1 MGEAK
6 SLTWPPLVDLSRA
19 IDLFACKPSQT
30 MNYLSAAPRGSALS
44 SRLLRLAT
52 SLFAGLA
59 LAAGSLYAQA
69 TGSISGAVTSTA
81 TRNALQGATVTAG
94 GKTVLTDEAGR
105 FLITGVPS
113 GSTEVVVSYSGFTDG
128 RQQVSVGGGAA
139 AQVDVQL
146 KTADVL
152 TMEKFT
158 VATQKEGQALA
169 ITEQRNAL
177 NVKNV
182 TAFDEWG
189 ILPTQNVGELV
200 SRMPG
205 ITFTTDEDN
214 LINNVS
220 IGGMPASY
228 TRLNIDGMSSTG
240 VGGDGRQATLHSFSA
255 SQYEAVEIIAG
266 QTPDRRADSL
276 GGQLNLKTASPLN
289 MRDKRR
295 TTYTV
300 SGRFF
305 PGSSERTHA
314 VGERGM
320 RPDFSASYQEV
331 FSVGKGERNLG
342 IMVNASYQEVLNQ
355 HDWDILLWEGTTNP
369 NAQLRDYTRKSGLND
384 RFLTAFGARADY
396 KWSSATRVSLRFLYN
411 GGSEPYFNYTDVNP
425 WASANLT
432 VFNPAAP
439 VATASIMPGY
449 TNRRIEYRPTTTVVN
464 GNTVGAAQMRLFP
477 QKYSFTSKNPT
488 GTLAFEHNWGR
499 LKVDHA
505 YRWSN
510 TAWNS
515 GAGTDREG
523 GTVAMRTRDAIGFV
537 LDYSDPRG
545 KVFTQT
551 AGPSVTDP
559 ASYAA
564 FVLAPATA
572 TQPVAQ
578 TSTVLTKRDT
588 ITDTN
593 EVTANVNAS
602 YLLPVEHAV
611 TVKAGLD
618 TINRRVNNR
627 QVYPRRWY
635 ATAGTVLPVTGLM
648 PLTEFERANG
658 GARLPVVDPAAIS
671 TTLGNTAM
679 WYEDVNFTAT
689 SQYANRR
696 ILEEAVD
703 SAYVQAS
710 TKFGRLT
717 LLGGVRKEWVKTDTF
732 TYFRARTTA
741 IAVEPDHFKRAAL
754 DYARLSKDG
763 EYDKSFPS
771 FHVAYDITANLKA
784 RASWSTSYG
793 RATLAQLIVSPT
805 ATDSTRTV
813 SLGNPDLRPQTGENI
828 DLKLEYYYSGTGMVS
843 VRGYRKDIED
853 YIGSSGRSGE
863 LIGSGPDNGFEGLY
877 EGYEL
882 VQARNLGDAKFKG
895 LELDFRQRMTFL
907 PGALKGLTVRANYTY
922 LKSQGNFGGTAALN
936 PDGLAGFIPRAYN
949 VGLIYTYGKFGA
961 SFDVNYT
968 GRWPVLNVLTVG
980 AVGNR
985 FRDPWTVMNAGVR
998 YDIFRDTTLFANVSN
1013 IAQEGRQEYIYDS
1026 NRPRHNYVIPRAVKF
1041 GITGRF

>member
-1 MGEAK
+1 MNHSSVCSFVRR
-6 SLTWPPLVDLSRA
+6 SLRVA
-19 IDLFACKPSQT
+19 VFAFVASVAG
-30 MNYLSAAPRGSALS
+30 LSAAW
-44 SRLLRLAT
+44 
-52 SLFAGLA
+52 
-59 LAAGSLYAQA
+59 AQA
-69 TGSISGAVTSTA
+69 TGAIAGTVTSTS
-81 TRNALQGATVTAG
+81 TRNALQGALVTVTGANRADYTDAAG
-94 GKTVLTDEAGR
+94 SFNLQGLPAG
-105 FLITGVPS
+105 TY
-113 GSTEVVVSYSGFTDG
+113 EVVVSYTGFSEVRERVT
-128 RQQVSVGGGAA
+128 VAA
-139 AQVDVQL
+139 GQTAQVALAL
-146 KTADVL
+146 KSADVI
-152 TMEKFT
+152 TMEAFT

-220 IGGMPASY
+220 IGGLPASY

-255 SQYEAVEIIAG
+255 SQYEAVEVIAG
-266 QTPDRRADSL
+266 QTPDKRADSL

-295 TTYTV
+295 VSYTV

-305 PGSSERTHA
+305 PSSSERTHA

-331 FSVGKGERNLG
+331 FSVGKGVRNLG
-342 IMVNASYQEVLNQ
+342 LMLNASYQEVLNQ

-369 NAQLRDYTRKSGLND
+369 TAQLRDYTRKSGLND

-396 KWSSATRVSLRFLYN
+396 KWSESTRVSLRFIYN
-411 GGSEPYFNYTDVNP
+411 GGSEPFFNYTDVNP

-449 TNRRIEYRPTTTVVN
+449 TNRRIEYRPTTTTVN

-488 GTLAFEHNWGR
+488 GTLTFEHNWGR

-510 TAWNS
+510 THWNS

-551 AGPSVTDP
+551 AGPSVTDA

-564 FVLAPATA
+564 FTTGAATA
-572 TQPVAQ
+572 LQPVAP

-593 EVTANVNAS
+593 EVQANVNAS
-602 YLLPVEHAV
+602 YLLPVEHAI

-618 TINRRVNNR
+618 SVNKRVNNR

-635 ATAGTVLPVTGLM
+635 AAPGTVLPTTGLM
-648 PLTEFERANG
+648 PVTEFERAHG

-671 TTLGNTAM
+671 TTLGNTAI
-679 WYEDVNFTAT
+679 WTEDVNFTAT
-689 SQYANRR
+689 SQYTSRR
-696 ILEEAVD
+696 LMEEGVD
-703 SAYVQAS
+703 AAYIQAS

-717 LLGGVRKEWVKTDTF
+717 LLGGVRHEWVSTDTF

-741 IAVEPDHFKRAAL
+741 LAVEPDHFKRAAL
-754 DYARLSKDG
+754 DFGRLSKDG
-763 EYDKSFPS
+763 SYDKSFPS
-771 FHVAYDITANLKA
+771 FHAAFDITANLKA

-793 RATLAQLIVSPT
+793 RPTLLQMIAATS
-805 ATDSTRTV
+805 ATEATRTV
-813 SLGNPDLRPQTGENI
+813 TMGNPNLTPQTGENI
-828 DLKLEYYYSGTGMVS
+828 DLKLEYYYSGTGMIS

-853 YIGSSGRSGE
+853 YIGTAGRSGE
-863 LIGSGPDNGFEGLY
+863 LVPAGQDNGFEGLY
-877 EGYEL
+877 EGYEII
-882 VQARNLGDAKFKG
+882 QARNLGDAVYKG
-895 LELDFRQRMTFL
+895 LEIDFRQRLTFL
-907 PGALKGLTVRANYTY
+907 PGALKGLTVRANYTR
-922 LKSQGNFGGTAALN
+922 LKTQGNFGGTV
-936 PDGLAGFIPRAYN
+936 GFTTNQVANFVPKAYN
-949 VGLIYTYGKFGA
+949 VGVIYAYKKFGA
-961 SFDVNYT
+961 SFDLNHTGSWAVVN
-968 GRWPVLNVLTVG
+968 
-980 AVGNR
+980 AVPGSASNR
-985 FRDPWTVMNAGVR
+985 FRDAWTVMNAGVS
-998 YDIFRDTTLFANVSN
+998 YAVFRDTTLFMNVANL
-1013 IAQEGRQEYIYDS
+1013 AEEGRTEYIFEPG
-1026 NRPRHNYVIPRAVKF
+1026 RPRHMWVIPRAVKF
-1041 GITGRF
+1041 GVTGRF

>member
-1 MGEAK
+1 MNH
-6 SLTWPPLVDLSRA
+6 SSVRSFVRRA
-19 IDLFACKPSQT
+19 LRVAVFAFVASVAG
-30 MNYLSAAPRGSALS
+30 LSAAW
-44 SRLLRLAT
+44 
-52 SLFAGLA
+52 
-59 LAAGSLYAQA
+59 AQA
-69 TGSISGAVTSTA
+69 TGAISGTVTSTS
-81 TRNALQGATVTAG
+81 TRNALQGALVTVAG
-94 GKTVLTDEAGR
+94 ANRADYTDGAGS
-105 FLITGVPS
+105 FNLQGLPAGTY
-113 GSTEVVVSYSGFTDG
+113 EVIVSYTGFTDA
-128 RQQVSVGGGAA
+128 RERVTVAA
-139 AQVDVQL
+139 GQTAQVALAL
-146 KTADVL
+146 KSADVI
-152 TMEKFT
+152 TMEAFT

-220 IGGMPASY
+220 IGGLPASY

-266 QTPDRRADSL
+266 QTPDKRADSL

-289 MRDKRR
+289 MRDRR
-295 TTYTV
+295 RVTYTA

-305 PGSSERTHA
+305 PSSSERTHA

-331 FSVGKGERNLG
+331 FSVGKGVRNLG
-342 IMVNASYQEVLNQ
+342 VMVNASYQEVLNQ

-369 NAQLRDYTRKSGLND
+369 TAQLRDYTRKSGLND

-396 KWSSATRVSLRFLYN
+396 KWSESTRISLRFLYN
-411 GGSEPYFNYTDVNP
+411 GGSEPFFNYTDVNP

-432 VFNPAAP
+432 VYNPAAP

-449 TNRRIEYRPTTTVVN
+449 TNRRIEYRPTTTTVA

-510 TAWNS
+510 THWNS
-515 GAGTDREG
+515 GAGTEREG
-523 GTVAMRTRDAIGFV
+523 GTVAMRTRDPIGFIF
-537 LDYSDPRG
+537 DYSDPRG

-551 AGPSVTDP
+551 AGPSVTDA

-564 FVLAPATA
+564 FVTANATA

-602 YLLPVEHAV
+602 YLLPVEHPI
-611 TVKAGLD
+611 TVKAGLESV
-618 TINRRVNNR
+618 NRRVNNR

-635 ATAGTVLPVTGLM
+635 ANVGTVLPTTGLM
-648 PLTEFERANG
+648 PLTEFERAHG
-658 GARLPVVDPAAIS
+658 GARLPIVDPAAIS

-689 SQYANRR
+689 SQYTNRR
-696 ILEEAVD
+696 IFEEGAD
-703 SAYVQAS
+703 SAYIQAT
-710 TKFGRLT
+710 TKLGRLT
-717 LLGGVRKEWVKTDTF
+717 VLGGVRQEWVTTDTF
-732 TYFRARTTA
+732 TFFRARTTP
-741 IAVEPDHFKRAAL
+741 IAAEPDHFKRAAL
-754 DYARLSKDG
+754 DYSRLSRDG
-763 EYDKSFPS
+763 DYSKSFPS
-771 FHVAYDITANLKA
+771 IHFAYDLTANLKA

-793 RATLAQLIVSPT
+793 RPTLAQVVAAPT
-805 ATDSTRTV
+805 ASDAARTV
-813 SLGNPDLRPQTGENI
+813 TLGNPDLKPQLGKNI

-843 VRGYRKDIED
+843 VRGYKKDISD
-853 YIGSSGRSGE
+853 YIGASGRSGE
-863 LIGSGPDNGFEGLY
+863 LVGAGTDNGFEGLY
-877 EGYEL
+877 EGYEII
-882 VQARNLGDAKFKG
+882 QARNLGTATYKG
-895 LELDFRQRMTFL
+895 LEFDFRQRLTFL
-907 PGALKGLTVRANYTY
+907 PGAFKGLTVRANYTY
-922 LKSQGNFGGTAALN
+922 LKSEGNFGGTVGFSTN
-936 PDGLAGFIPRAYN
+936 QIAGFIPKAYN
-949 VGLIYTYGKFGA
+949 VGLLYTYKKFGA
-961 SFDVNYT
+961 SFDMNYT
-968 GRWPVLNVLTVG
+968 DSW
-980 AVGNR
+980 AVVNATPGSAANR
-985 FRDPWTVMNAGVR
+985 FREPWRVMNAGVN
-998 YDIFRDTTLFANVSN
+998 YAIFRDTTLFMNVSN
-1013 IAQEGRQEYIYDS
+1013 LAQEGRQEYIFQPD
-1026 NRPRHNYVIPRAVKF
+1026 RPRHMYVIPRAVKF
-1041 GITGRF
+1041 GVTGRF

>member
-1 MGEAK
+1 
-6 SLTWPPLVDLSRA
+6 
-19 IDLFACKPSQT
+19 
-30 MNYLSAAPRGSALS
+30 MNYLSAALRSTALS
-44 SRLLRLAT
+44 TRLLRLAT
-52 SLFAGLA
+52 SLIAGLA

-69 TGSISGAVTSTA
+69 TGSIAGSVTSTA
-81 TRNALQGATVTAG
+81 TGNALQGAVVSIP
-94 GKTVLTDEAGR
+94 KLNRSVLTDESGR
-105 FLITGVPS
+105 FLITEVPA
-113 GSTEVVVSYSGFTDG
+113 GATEVVVSYTGFTEG
-128 RQQVSVGGGAA
+128 RQQVSVGGGTA
-139 AQVDVQL
+139 AQVDLQL
-146 KTADVL
+146 KTADVI

-158 VATQKEGQALA
+158 VATVREGQALA

-220 IGGMPASY
+220 IGGLPASY

-289 MRDKRR
+289 MRDQRR
-295 TTYTV
+295 STYTV

-305 PGSSERTHA
+305 PSSSERTHA

-320 RPDFSASYQEV
+320 RPDFSVSHQEV

-369 NAQLRDYTRKSGLND
+369 TSQLRDYTRKSGLND

-396 KWSSATRVSLRFLYN
+396 KWSNATRVSLRFIYN

-425 WASANLT
+425 FASANLT

-449 TNRRIEYRPTTTVVN
+449 TNGRIEFRPTTTVTN

-488 GTLAFEHNWGR
+488 GTLVFEHNWGR

-510 TAWNS
+510 THWNS
-515 GAGTDREG
+515 GAGKSREG

-551 AGPSVTDP
+551 SGPSVTDP
-559 ASYAA
+559 ASYATFA
-564 FVLAPATA
+564 TAATTA
-572 TQPVAQ
+572 TQPVAP
-578 TSTVLTKRDT
+578 TSTVFNKRDT

-593 EVTANVNAS
+593 EVAATINAS
-602 YLLPVEHAV
+602 YLLPVEHAI

-618 TINRRVNNR
+618 TVNRRVNNR

-635 ATAGTVLPVTGLM
+635 ATVGTVLPVTGLM

-658 GARLPVVDPAAIS
+658 GPRLPVVDPAAIS

-679 WYEDVNFTAT
+679 WTEDINFTAT
-689 SQYANRR
+689 SQYTNRR
-696 ILEEAVD
+696 ILEEGVD
-703 SAYVQAS
+703 AAYVQAS
-710 TKFGRLT
+710 TKFGPLT
-717 LLGGVRKEWVKTDTF
+717 VLGGVRHEWVSTDTF
-732 TYFRARTTA
+732 TYFRARTTP
-741 IAVEPDHFKRAAL
+741 IAAEPDHFKRAAL
-754 DYARLSKDG
+754 DYSRLSKDG

-771 FHVAYDITANLKA
+771 FHVAYDITHNLKA

-793 RATLAQLIVSPT
+793 RPTLAQLIVAPT
-805 ATDSTRTV
+805 ASDANRTV
-813 SLGNPDLRPQTGENI
+813 SLGNPDLQPQNGENV

-843 VRGYRKDIED
+843 VRGYKKDITD
-853 YIGSSGRSGE
+853 YIGASGRSGE
-863 LIGSGPDNGFEGLY
+863 LVGAGPDNGFEGLY
-877 EGYEL
+877 EGYEII
-882 VQARNLGDAKFKG
+882 QTRNLGTAVYKG
-895 LELDFRQRMTFL
+895 LEFDFRQRLTFL
-907 PGALKGLTVRANYTY
+907 PGPLKGLTVRANYTY
-922 LKSQGNFGGTAALN
+922 LKTKGNFGGTVGFTTN
-936 PDGLAGFIPRAYN
+936 QVAGFIPRAYN
-949 VGLIYTYGKFGA
+949 VGLLYTYGKFGA
-961 SFDVNYT
+961 SYDVNYT
-968 GRWPVLNVLTVG
+968 GRWPVVNISTPG
-980 AVGNR
+980 AAGNR
-985 FRDPWTVMNAGVR
+985 FRDPWTVMNAGIR
-998 YDIFRDTTLFANVSN
+998 YDIFRNTTLFANVSN
-1013 IAQEGRQEYIYDS
+1013 LAQEGRQEYIFDS
-1026 NRPRHNYVIPRAVKF
+1026 SRPRHMYVIPRAVKF
-1041 GITGRF
+1041 GVTGRF

>member
-1 MGEAK
+1 MK
-6 SLTWPPLVDLSRA
+6 SARPLRG
-19 IDLFACKPSQT
+19 PSS
-30 MNYLSAAPRGSALS
+30 LV
-44 SRLLRLAT
+44 RLLRSAT
-52 SLFAGLA
+52 SLVAVLA
-59 LAAGSLYAQA
+59 LCTGFAHAAAAGS
-69 TGSISGAVTSTA
+69 GSVSGSVTSA
-81 TRNALQGATVTAG
+81 STRNALQGAVVSIPALNRSEFTDNAG
-94 GKTVLTDEAGR
+94 TFTISDLPAGAVE
-105 FLITGVPS
+105 LVI
-113 GSTEVVVSYSGFTDG
+113 SYSGFEESRRTVTVRSGEVARLD
-128 RQQVSVGGGAA
+128 A
-139 AQVDVQL
+139 DL
-146 KTADVL
+146 KSTNAVMMDA
-152 TMEKFT
+152 FT
-158 VATQKEGQALA
+158 VATVKEGQALA

-189 ILPTQNVGELV
+189 VLPTQNVGELV

-220 IGGMPASY
+220 IGGLPASY

-266 QTPDRRADSL
+266 QTPDKRADSL

-295 TTYTV
+295 TTYTA

-305 PGSSERTHA
+305 PSSSERTHA

-320 RPDFSASYQEV
+320 RPDFSVSHQEV
-331 FSVGKGERNLG
+331 FSVGNGDRNLG

-355 HDWDILLWEGTTNP
+355 HDWDILLYEATTNP
-369 NAQLRDYTRKSGLND
+369 TAQFRDYTRKSGLND

-396 KWSSATRVSLRFLYN
+396 KWSNSTRVSLRFLYN

-439 VATASIMPGY
+439 LATASVMPGY
-449 TNRRIEYRPTTTVVN
+449 TNRRIEFRPTTTTVA

-488 GTLAFEHNWGR
+488 GTLTFEHNWGR

-510 TAWNS
+510 THWNS
-515 GAGTDREG
+515 GAGTSREG

-564 FVLAPATA
+564 FVLAAPTA
-572 TQPVAQ
+572 TQPVPQ
-578 TSTVLTKRDT
+578 TSTVFNKRDT

-602 YLLPVEHAV
+602 YLLPVEHPV

-618 TINRRVNNR
+618 TVNRRVNNR

-635 ATAGTVLPVTGLM
+635 ATVGTVLPVTGLM
-648 PLTEFERANG
+648 PVTEFERAHG
-658 GARLPVVDPAAIS
+658 GPRLPVVDPAAIS
-671 TTLGNTAM
+671 TTLNNAAM

-689 SQYANRR
+689 SQYTNRR
-696 ILEEAVD
+696 ILEEGVD
-703 SAYVQAS
+703 AAYIQAS
-710 TKFGRLT
+710 TRFGPLT
-717 LLGGVRKEWVKTDTF
+717 VLGGVRREWVTTDTF

-741 IAVEPDHFKRAAL
+741 IAAEPDHFKRAAL
-754 DYARLSKDG
+754 DYGRLSKDG
-763 EYDKSFPS
+763 EYAKSFPS
-771 FHVAYDITANLKA
+771 VHVAYDITRNLKA

-793 RATLAQLIVSPT
+793 RPTLAQLIT
-805 ATDSTRTV
+805 APSASDANRTV
-813 SLGNPDLRPQTGENI
+813 TLGNPDLQPQNGENV
-828 DLKLEYYYSGTGMVS
+828 DLKLEYYYSDTGMVS
-843 VRGYRKDIED
+843 VRGYKKDITD
-853 YIGSSGRSGE
+853 YIGASGRSGE
-863 LIGSGPDNGFEGLY
+863 LVGSGPDNGFESLY
-877 EGYEL
+877 EGYEII
-882 VQARNLGDAKFKG
+882 QARNLGSATYKG
-895 LELDFRQRMTFL
+895 LEFDFRQRLTFL
-907 PGALKGLTVRANYTY
+907 PGALRGLTVRANYTY
-922 LKSQGNFGGTAALN
+922 LKSRGNFGGTVGFN
-936 PDGLAGFIPRAYN
+936 SNQIAGFIPRAYN
-949 VGLIYTYGKFGA
+949 VGLLYTYGKWGA
-961 SFDVNYT
+961 SYDLNYT
-968 GRWPVLNVLTVG
+968 ASWPVVNATPG
-980 AVGNR
+980 AAGNR
-985 FRDPWTVMNAGVR
+985 FRDSWTVMNAGLR
-998 YDIFRDTTLFANVSN
+998 YDLTRATTLFANVSN
-1013 IAQEGRQEYIYDS
+1013 LAQEGRQEYIFDS
-1026 NRPRHNYVIPRAVKF
+1026 SRPRHMYVIPRAVKF
-1041 GITGRF
+1041 GVTGRF

>member
-1 MGEAK
+1 
-6 SLTWPPLVDLSRA
+6 
-19 IDLFACKPSQT
+19 
-30 MNYLSAAPRGSALS
+30 MNYLSVALRGSALPA
-44 SRLLRLAT
+44 RLLRFAT

-59 LAAGSLYAQA
+59 LVAGSLYAQA
-69 TGSISGAVTSTA
+69 TGSVSGSVTSTA
-81 TRNALQGATVTAG
+81 TRNGLQGAVVTIP
-94 GKTVLTDEAGR
+94 KLNRSVLTDEAGR
-105 FLITGVPS
+105 FLIADVPA
-113 GSTEVVVSYSGFTDG
+113 GAVEVVATYSGFTEG
-128 RQQVSVGGGAA
+128 RQQVNVGGSGPAL
-139 AQVDVQL
+139 VDLQL
-146 KTADVL
+146 KTSDVL

-158 VATQKEGQALA
+158 VATVREGQALA
-169 ITEQRNAL
+169 ITEQRNAA

-189 ILPTQNVGELV
+189 VLPTQNVGELV

-220 IGGMPASY
+220 IGGLPASY

-305 PGSSERTHA
+305 PSSSERTHA

-320 RPDFSASYQEV
+320 RPDFSASHQEV
-331 FSVGKGERNLG
+331 FSVGNGTRNLG

-355 HDWDILLWEGTTNP
+355 HDWDILLYEGTTNP
-369 NAQLRDYTRKSGLND
+369 ISQLRDYTRKSGLND

-396 KWSSATRVSLRFLYN
+396 KWSNATRVSLRFIYN
-411 GGSEPYFNYTDVNP
+411 GGSEPFFNYTDVNP
-425 WASANLT
+425 FASANLT

-439 VATASIMPGY
+439 VATASIAPGY
-449 TNRRIEYRPTTTVVN
+449 TNRRIEFLPTTTVVN

-510 TAWNS
+510 THWNS

-523 GTVAMRTRDAIGFV
+523 GTVSMRTRDPIGFV
-537 LDYSDPRG
+537 LDYSNPRE

-551 AGPSVTDP
+551 SGPNVSDP
-559 ASYAA
+559 ASYATFA
-564 FVLAPATA
+564 TAAATA
-572 TQPVAQ
+572 TQPVAP
-578 TSTVLTKRDT
+578 TSTVLSKRDT

-593 EVTANVNAS
+593 EVTANVNGS
-602 YLLPVEHAV
+602 YLLPMEHPV

-618 TINRRVNNR
+618 TTNRRVNNR

-635 ATAGTVLPVTGLM
+635 ATVGTVLPVTGLM
-648 PLTEFERANG
+648 PLTEFERAHG
-658 GARLPVVDPAAIS
+658 GARLPIVDPAAIS

-679 WYEDVNFTAT
+679 WTEDVNFTAT
-689 SQYANRR
+689 SQYTNRR
-696 ILEEAVD
+696 ILEESVD

-717 LLGGVRKEWVKTDTF
+717 VLGGVRREWVTTDTF

-754 DYARLSKDG
+754 DFSRLSKDG
-763 EYDKSFPS
+763 ELAKNFPS
-771 FHVAYDITANLKA
+771 FHVAYDLTQNLKA

-793 RATLAQLIVSPT
+793 RPTLAQLIVAPT
-805 ATDSTRTV
+805 ASDTARTV
-813 SLGNPDLRPQTGENI
+813 SLGNPDLLPQTAENI

-843 VRGYRKDIED
+843 VRGYKKEIKDF
-853 YIGSSGRSGE
+853 IGASGRSGE
-863 LIGSGPDNGFEGLY
+863 LIAAGQDNGFEGLY
-877 EGYEL
+877 EGYEII
-882 VQARNLGDAKFKG
+882 QTRNLGDARYKG
-895 LELDFRQRMTFL
+895 LEFDFRQRLTFL
-907 PGALKGLTVRANYTY
+907 PGALRGLTVRANYTY
-922 LKSQGNFGGTAALN
+922 LETQGNYGGTVAIAKN
-936 PDGLAGFIPRAYN
+936 SFAGFVPRAYN
-949 VGLIYTYGKFGA
+949 VGLLYTYGKFGA
-961 SFDVNYT
+961 SYDVNYT
-968 GRWPVLNVLTVG
+968 GRYPVVNAVPG

-985 FRDPWTVMNAGVR
+985 FREPWTVMNAGVR
-998 YDIFRDTTLFANVSN
+998 YDIFRDTTLFANISN
-1013 IAQEGRQEYIYDS
+1013 IAQEGRNEYIFDPS
-1026 NRPRHNYVIPRAVKF
+1026 RPRHNYVIPRAVKF
-1041 GITGRF
+1041 GVTGRF

>member
-1 MGEAK
+1 MN
-6 SLTWPPLVDLSRA
+6 
-19 IDLFACKPSQT
+19 CPSV
-30 MNYLSAAPRGSALS
+30 NRGLRPST
-44 SRLLRLAT
+44 RLLRV
-52 SLFAGLA
+52 
-59 LAAGSLYAQA
+59 A
-69 TGSISGAVTSTA
+69 TGLLASLLLISTAARAQSGGGSITGSVTSSS
-81 TRNALQGATVTAG
+81 TRNALQGATVSIPSLNR
-94 GKTVLTDEAGR
+94 TVLTDEAGQ
-105 FLITGVPS
+105 FLIRDLPPGV
-113 GSTEVVVSYSGFTDG
+113 VDLVVSYSGFTDT
-128 RQQVSVGGGAA
+128 RQQVNVGTGAPTPL
-139 AQVDVQL
+139 DIQL
-146 KTADVL
+146 KSSDVIQ
-152 TMEKFT
+152 MEKFT
-158 VATQKEGQALA
+158 VETVREGQALA
-169 ITEQRNAL
+169 LTEQKNAP

-220 IGGMPASY
+220 IGGLPASY

-255 SQYEAVEIIAG
+255 SQYEQVEIIAG

-289 MRDKRR
+289 MRDNRR
-295 TTYTV
+295 ITYTV

-314 VGERGM
+314 VGERGL
-320 RPDFSASYQEV
+320 RPEFSAAYQEV
-331 FSVGKGERNLG
+331 FSVRGGHRNLG
-342 IMVNASYQEVLNQ
+342 VMVNASYQEVLNQ
-355 HDWDILLWEGTTNP
+355 HDWDILLWEGTANP
-369 NAQLRDYTRKSGLND
+369 TAQLRDYTRKSGLND
-384 RFLTAFGARADY
+384 RFLTAFGARVDY

-449 TNRRIEYRPTTTVVN
+449 TNRRIEFRPTTTVVA

-510 TAWNS
+510 THWNS

-523 GTVAMRTRDAIGFV
+523 GTVAMRTRDAIGFI

-551 AGPSVTDP
+551 AGPSVSDP
-559 ASYAA
+559 ASYVTFATAA
-564 FVLAPATA
+564 ASA
-572 TQPVAQ
+572 TQPVAP

-618 TINRRVNNR
+618 TVNRRVNNR

-635 ATAGTVLPVTGLM
+635 ATVGTVLPVTGLM

-658 GARLPVVDPAAIS
+658 GPRLPIVDPAAIS

-679 WYEDVNFTAT
+679 WTEDVNFTAT
-689 SQYANRR
+689 APYTSRR
-696 ILEEAVD
+696 LMEEGVD
-703 SAYVQAS
+703 SGYIQAS
-710 TKFGRLT
+710 TRFGRLT
-717 LLGGVRKEWVKTDTF
+717 LLGGVRHEWVKTDTF
-732 TYFRARTTA
+732 TYFRARTTP
-741 IAVEPDHFKRAAL
+741 IATEPDHFRRAAL
-754 DYARLSKDG
+754 DFNRLSKDG
-763 EYDKSFPS
+763 SYDKSFPS
-771 FHVAYDITANLKA
+771 FHLAYDITANLKA

-793 RATLAQLIVSPT
+793 RPTLLQVIAATS

-813 SLGNPDLRPQTGENI
+813 TLGNPNLKPQTAENV
-828 DLKLEYYYSGTGMVS
+828 DLKLEYYYGNGAGMVS

-853 YIGSSGRSGE
+853 YIGAAGRSGE
-863 LIGSGPDNGFEGLY
+863 LIGAGPDNGFEGLY
-877 EGYEL
+877 EGYEI
-882 VQARNLGDAKFKG
+882 VQARNLGSAVYKG
-895 LELDFRQRMTFL
+895 LEFDFRQRLTFL
-907 PGALKGLTVRANYTY
+907 PGPLKGLTVRANYTK
-922 LKSQGNFGGTAALN
+922 LETKGNFGGTIGLN
-936 PDGLAGFIPRAYN
+936 PNGLAGFIPKAYN
-949 VGLIYTYGKFGA
+949 VGLIYTYGKWGA
-961 SFDVNYT
+961 SWDMNYT
-968 GRWPVLNVLTVG
+968 GGWPVLNISTAG

-985 FRDPWTVMNAGVR
+985 FREPWRVMNAGLN
-998 YDIFRDTTLFANVSN
+998 YEIFRNTTAFMNVSN
-1013 IAQEGRQEYIYDS
+1013 LAQEGRQEYIFQPD
-1026 NRPRHNYVIPRAVKF
+1026 RPRHMYVIPRAVKF

>member
-1 MGEAK
+1 MNHSSVCSFVRR
-6 SLTWPPLVDLSRA
+6 SLRVAVLL
-19 IDLFACKPSQT
+19 
-30 MNYLSAAPRGSALS
+30 SALS
-44 SRLLRLAT
+44 
-52 SLFAGLA
+52 AGIS
-59 LAAGSLYAQA
+59 AAWAQA
-69 TGSISGAVTSTA
+69 TGAIAGSVTSTS
-81 TRNALQGATVTAG
+81 TRNALQGALVTVAG
-94 GKTVLTDEAGR
+94 ANRADYTDAAGS
-105 FLITGVPS
+105 FNLQGLAAGTY
-113 GSTEVVVSYSGFTDG
+113 EVIVSYTGFTEA
-128 RQQVSVGGGAA
+128 RERVTVAA
-139 AQVDVQL
+139 GQTAQMSL
-146 KTADVL
+146 APKSADVI
-152 TMEKFT
+152 TMEAFT

-220 IGGMPASY
+220 IGGLPASY

-255 SQYEAVEIIAG
+255 SQYEAVEVIAG

-295 TTYTV
+295 VSYTV

-305 PGSSERTHA
+305 PSSSERTHA

-320 RPDFSASYQEV
+320 RPDFSTSYQEV
-331 FSVGKGERNLG
+331 FSVGSGVRNLG

-369 NAQLRDYTRKSGLND
+369 TAQLRDYTRKSGLND

-396 KWSSATRVSLRFLYN
+396 KWSESTRVSLRFLYN
-411 GGSEPYFNYTDVNP
+411 GGSEPFFNYTDVNP

-449 TNRRIEYRPTTTVVN
+449 TNRRIEFRPTTTTVS

-488 GTLAFEHNWGR
+488 GTLTFEHNWGR

-510 TAWNS
+510 THWNS
-515 GAGTDREG
+515 GAGTSREG
-523 GTVAMRTRDAIGFV
+523 GTVAMRTRDPIGFI

-551 AGPSVTDP
+551 AGPSVTDA

-564 FVLAPATA
+564 FTTGAVTA
-572 TQPVAQ
+572 TQTVAP

-593 EVTANVNAS
+593 EVQANVNAS
-602 YLLPVEHAV
+602 YLLPIEHAV

-618 TINRRVNNR
+618 SVNRRVNNR

-635 ATAGTVLPVTGLM
+635 ATPGTVLPTTGLM
-648 PLTEFERANG
+648 PVTEFERANG
-658 GARLPVVDPAAIS
+658 GARLPIVDPAAIS

-679 WYEDVNFTAT
+679 WTEDVNFTAT
-689 SQYANRR
+689 SQYTNRR
-696 ILEEAVD
+696 IFEEGVD
-703 SAYVQAS
+703 SAYVQAT
-710 TKFGRLT
+710 TKLGRLT
-717 LLGGVRKEWVKTDTF
+717 VLGGVRREWVTTDTF
-732 TYFRARTTA
+732 TYFRARTTPVA
-741 IAVEPDHFKRAAL
+741 AEPDHFKRAAL
-754 DYARLSKDG
+754 DYARLSRDG
-763 EYDKSFPS
+763 DYAKSFPS
-771 FHVAYDITANLKA
+771 IHFAYDITSNLKA

-793 RATLAQLIVSPT
+793 RPTLAQVVAAPT
-805 ATDSTRTV
+805 ASDANRTV
-813 SLGNPDLRPQTGENI
+813 TLGNPDLKPQLGKNI
-828 DLKLEYYYSGTGMVS
+828 DLKLEYYYSGTGMIS
-843 VRGYRKDIED
+843 LRGYKKEISD
-853 YIGSSGRSGE
+853 YIGASGRSGE
-863 LIGSGPDNGFEGLY
+863 LIGAGQDNGFEGLY
-877 EGYEL
+877 EGYEII
-882 VQARNLGDAKFKG
+882 QARNLGNATYKG
-895 LELDFRQRMTFL
+895 LELDFRQRLTFL
-907 PGALKGLTVRANYTY
+907 PGAFKGLTVRANYTR
-922 LKSQGNFGGTAALN
+922 LQAEGNFGGTVGFSTN
-936 PDGLAGFIPRAYN
+936 QIAGFIPKAYN
-949 VGLIYTYGKFGA
+949 VGLLYSYKKFGA
-961 SFDVNYT
+961 SFDMNYT
-968 GRWPVLNVLTVG
+968 DSWPVVNSTAG
-980 AVGNR
+980 SSGNR
-985 FRDPWTVMNAGVR
+985 FREPWRVMNAGVN
-998 YDIFRDTTLFANVSN
+998 YAIFRDTTLFMNVSN
-1013 IAQEGRQEYIYDS
+1013 LAQEGRQEYIFQPD
-1026 NRPRHNYVIPRAVKF
+1026 RPRHMYVIPRAVKF
-1041 GITGRF
+1041 GVTGRF

>member
-1 MGEAK
+1 M
-6 SLTWPPLVDLSRA
+6 
-19 IDLFACKPSQT
+19 
-30 MNYLSAAPRGSALS
+30 
-44 SRLLRLAT
+44 
-52 SLFAGLA
+52 SLFLVAVAGA
-59 LAAGSLYAQA
+59 SAFAQG
-69 TGSISGAVTSTA
+69 TGSVSGAVTSA
-81 TRNALQGATVTAG
+81 STRNALQGA
-94 GKTVLTDEAGR
+94 
-105 FLITGVPS
+105 
-113 GSTEVVVSYSGFTDG
+113 VVSIPALNRSEFTDNAG
-128 RQQVSVGGGAA
+128 AFTISGLPAGSHELVISYTGFEDTRRSVTVRGGEIARL
-139 AQVDVQL
+139 DTEL
-146 KTADVL
+146 KSANAVM
-152 TMEKFT
+152 MEAFT
-158 VATQKEGQALA
+158 VATVKEGQALA

-220 IGGMPASY
+220 IGGLPASY

-305 PGSSERTHA
+305 PSSSERTHA

-320 RPDFSASYQEV
+320 RPDFSVSHQEV
-331 FSVGKGERNLG
+331 FSVGNGDRNLG
-342 IMVNASYQEVLNQ
+342 VMVNASYQEVLNQ
-355 HDWDILLWEGTTNP
+355 HDWDILLYEATTNP
-369 NAQLRDYTRKSGLND
+369 TAQFRDYTRKSGLND
-384 RFLTAFGARADY
+384 RFLTAFGARMDY
-396 KWSSATRVSLRFLYN
+396 KWSNATRVSLRFLYN

-439 VATASIMPGY
+439 VATASVMPGY
-449 TNRRIEYRPTTTVVN
+449 TNSRIEFRPTTTVVN

-488 GTLAFEHNWGR
+488 GTLVFEHNWGR

-510 TAWNS
+510 THWNS
-515 GAGTDREG
+515 GAGTSREG

-537 LDYSDPRG
+537 LDYSNPRG

-564 FVLAPATA
+564 FTTAAATA
-572 TQPVAQ
+572 TQPVAP

-593 EVTANVNAS
+593 EVAANLNAS
-602 YLLPVEHAV
+602 YLLPMEHAI

-618 TINRRVNNR
+618 TVNRRVNNR

-635 ATAGTVLPVTGLM
+635 ATVGTVLPVTGLM
-648 PLTEFERANG
+648 PVTEFERANG
-658 GARLPVVDPAAIS
+658 GPRLPIVDPAAIS
-671 TTLGNTAM
+671 TTLGNSAM
-679 WYEDVNFTAT
+679 WTEDVNFTAT
-689 SQYANRR
+689 SQYTNRR
-696 ILEEAVD
+696 ILEEGVD
-703 SAYVQAS
+703 AAYVQAS
-710 TKFGRLT
+710 TRFGPLT
-717 LLGGVRKEWVKTDTF
+717 LLGGVRREWVTTDTF

-741 IAVEPDHFKRAAL
+741 IAAEPDHFKRAAL
-754 DYARLSKDG
+754 DYQRLSKDG
-763 EYDKSFPS
+763 DYAKSFPS
-771 FHVAYDITANLKA
+771 IHLAYDITSNLKA

-793 RATLAQLIVSPT
+793 RPTLAQLIVAPS
-805 ATDSTRTV
+805 ASDANRTV
-813 SLGNPDLRPQTGENI
+813 SLGNPDLKPQNGKNV
-828 DLKLEYYYSGTGMVS
+828 DLKLEYYYSGTGMIS
-843 VRGYRKDIED
+843 VRGYRKSITD
-853 YIGSSGRSGE
+853 YIGASGRSGE
-863 LIGSGPDNGFEGLY
+863 LVGAGPDNGFEGLY
-877 EGYEL
+877 EGYEII
-882 VQARNLGDAKFKG
+882 QTRNLGSATYKG
-895 LELDFRQRMTFL
+895 LEFDFRQRLTFL
-907 PGALKGLTVRANYTY
+907 PGALRGLTVRANYTY
-922 LKSQGNFGGTAALN
+922 LRAEGNFGGTVGFSTN
-936 PDGLAGFIPRAYN
+936 SIAGFIPRAYN
-949 VGLIYTYGKFGA
+949 IGLLYAYGKWGA
-961 SFDVNYT
+961 SYDVNYT
-968 GRWPVLNVLTVG
+968 GSWPVVNATPG
-980 AVGNR
+980 AAGNR
-985 FRDPWTVMNAGVR
+985 FRESWTVMNAGIR
-998 YDIFRDTTLFANVSN
+998 YDVFRNSTLFANVSN
-1013 IAQEGRQEYIYDS
+1013 LAQEGRQEYIFDS
-1026 NRPRHNYVIPRAVKF
+1026 TRPRHMYVIPLAVKF
-1041 GITGRF
+1041 GLTGRF

>member
-1 MGEAK
+1 
-6 SLTWPPLVDLSRA
+6 
-19 IDLFACKPSQT
+19 
-30 MNYLSAAPRGSALS
+30 MNYLSASRSPALS
-44 SRLLRLAT
+44 ARLLRVAT
-52 SLFAGLA
+52 SLFASLA
-59 LAAGSLYAQA
+59 LLAGSLHAQA
-69 TGSISGAVTSTA
+69 TGSVAGSVTSTA
-81 TRNALQGATVTAG
+81 TRNALQGATVTIPSLNR
-94 GKTVLTDEAGR
+94 TVLTDESGQ
-105 FLITGVPS
+105 FLIPNVPA
-113 GSTEVVVSYSGFTDG
+113 GTVDLVVSYSGFTDV
-128 RQQVSVGGGAA
+128 RQQVMVGGGTAT
-139 AQVDVQL
+139 QVDLQL
-146 KTADVL
+146 RSADVV

-158 VATQKEGQALA
+158 VESVREGQALA

-220 IGGMPASY
+220 IGGLPASY

-295 TTYTV
+295 ITYTV
-300 SGRFF
+300 SGRYF
-305 PGSSERTHA
+305 PSSSERTHA

-331 FSVGKGERNLG
+331 FSVGNGTRNLG
-342 IMVNASYQEVLNQ
+342 VMLNASYQEVLNQ
-355 HDWDILLWEGTTNP
+355 HDWDILLWEGTLNSP
-369 NAQLRDYTRKSGLND
+369 AQLRDYTRKSGLND
-384 RFLTAFGARADY
+384 RFLTAFGARVDY
-396 KWSSATRVSLRFLYN
+396 KVSNATRVSVRFLYN
-411 GGSEPYFNYTDVNP
+411 GGSEPFFNYTDVNP

-449 TNRRIEYRPTTTVVN
+449 TDRRIEFRPTTTVVN

-477 QKYSFTSKNPT
+477 LKYSFTSKNPT
-488 GTLAFEHNWGR
+488 GTVAFEHNWGR

-510 TAWNS
+510 THWNS
-515 GAGTDREG
+515 GAGTEREG
-523 GTVAMRTRDAIGFV
+523 GTVAMRTRDPIGFI

-551 AGPSVTDP
+551 SGPSVTDP

-572 TQPVAQ
+572 LQPVPQ

-602 YLLPVEHAV
+602 YLLPMEHAV
-611 TVKAGLD
+611 TVKTGVE
-618 TINRRVNNR
+618 TVNRRVNNR

-635 ATAGTVLPVTGLM
+635 ATPGTVLPTTGLM
-648 PLTEFERANG
+648 PVTEFERANG
-658 GARLPVVDPAAIS
+658 GPRLPIVDPAAIS

-689 SQYANRR
+689 APYTSRR
-696 ILEEAVD
+696 LMEEGVD
-703 SAYVQAS
+703 SAYIQAS

-717 LLGGVRKEWVKTDTF
+717 LLGGVRHEWVNTDTF
-732 TYFRARTTA
+732 TYFRVRTTP
-741 IAVEPDHFKRAAL
+741 IASEPDHFKRAAL
-754 DYARLSKDG
+754 DFGRLSKDG
-763 EYDKSFPS
+763 SYDKSFPS
-771 FHVAYDITANLKA
+771 FHVAYDITKDLKA

-793 RATLAQLIVSPT
+793 RPTLLQVIAATSASD
-805 ATDSTRTV
+805 AARTV
-813 SLGNPDLRPQTGENI
+813 TLGNPNLTPQTAENI

-843 VRGYRKDIED
+843 VRGYKKDIKD
-853 YIGSSGRSGE
+853 YIGAAGRSGE
-863 LIGSGPDNGFEGLY
+863 LVPSGPDNGFEGLY
-877 EGYEL
+877 EGYEI
-882 VQARNLGDAKFKG
+882 VQARNLGSAVYKG
-895 LELDFRQRMTFL
+895 LEFDFRQRMTFL
-907 PGALKGLTVRANYTY
+907 PGPLKGLTVRANYTY
-922 LKSQGNFGGTAALN
+922 LKTKGNFGGTVGLN
-936 PDGLAGFIPRAYN
+936 PNGLAGFIPRAYN
-949 VGLIYTYGKFGA
+949 VGLLYTYGKFGA

-968 GRWPVLNVLTVG
+968 GGWPVVNISTAG

-985 FRDPWTVMNAGVR
+985 FRDPWTVMNAGLR
-998 YDIFRDTTLFANVSN
+998 YDVLRDTTLFVNVSN
-1013 IAQEGRQEYIYDS
+1013 LAQEGRQEYIFNES
-1026 NRPRHNYVIPRAVKF
+1026 RPRHMYVIPRAVKF